1 MKKKLEISIQFLV
14 LQMKKKEVL
23 KKYAELWDEIKNEI
37 ETINCGKA
45 GKYGKDFIKTKF
57 DRER

>member
-1 MKKKLEISIQFLV
+1 MV

-57 DRER
+57 DRERWFAIE

>member
-1 MKKKLEISIQFLV
+1 
-14 LQMKKKEVL
+14 MKKKEVL

-37 ETINCGKA
+37 ETINCGKV

-57 DRER
+57 DTERWFAIE